1 MTCWRPG
8 AVCAAAKWGSE
19 ATLGL
24 PVPSYICVSWLWA
37 VPSPPWVAGQRG
49 AGWGVGRVGRS
60 LNELQPQ
67 PEAESEMMGAGVG
80 VVTAEVSRRQGDGV
94 SVGQAW
100 EWAGWGGV
108 LGFTQAME
116 WF

>member
-1 MTCWRPG
+1 MLQPSGDLRRPWGSPPHPTSASLGSGPFPARPG
-8 AVCAAAKWGSE
+8 RWDGGE
-19 ATLGL
+19 PG
-24 PVPSYICVSWLWA
+24 
-37 VPSPPWVAGQRG
+37 G
-49 AGWGVGRVGRS
+49 GWGQVGRS

-100 EWAGWGGV
+100 EWAGRGGV
-108 LGFTQAME
+108 LGLTQAME